1 VPILSEAA
9 GRVAEVHAHGSE
21 EVVADQPLLRLD
33 DRTQRTAVER
43 GQRGVTKVELSKTV
57 VRAGINGRAEQFVLQ
72 VGDVV
77 HPILRVR

>member
-1 VPILSEAA
+1 MPILSEAA

-21 EVVADQPLLRLD
+21 EVVADQPLFRLD